1 MWKNVELRS
10 SAHRRSA
17 CETRYA
23 RVPQVAALIKP
34 AAGVVKTMTTDT
46 ENDLARRADQLYA
59 ARSAL
64 ADAKP
69 PRHRFGIA
77 EIVQFLNDPSRS
89 LAPEEQRALFAD
101 PRLRA
106 DYRRLKDQAT
116 AFEMPALAAASSG
129 DVNVRRFDGGS
140 IAIHPSR
147 IPGQIYVIV
156 HFNSPAISP
165 RAMLLESTTGDLVKR
180 ILPGADQEGKVMMVL
195 NENDSADTAFLRLLT
210 DPTTTG
216 TFVT

>member
-1 MWKNVELRS
+1 MLGSRE
-10 SAHRRSA
+10 
-17 CETRYA
+17 
-23 RVPQVAALIKP
+23 VAALIKP
-34 AAGVVKTMTTDT
+34 ATGGCDDMTADT
-46 ENDLARRADQLYA
+46 ENELASRAEQLYA

-64 ADAKP
+64 ADTKA
-69 PRHRFGIA
+69 PRHRFGMA

-89 LAPEEQRALFAD
+89 LTPDEQRALFAD

-106 DYRRLKDQAT
+106 DYRRLKALAT

-129 DVNVRRFDGGS
+129 HVNVRRFDGGS

-147 IPGQIYVIV
+147 IAGQLYIV
-156 HFNSPAISP
+156 VRFTSPAGSP
-165 RAMLLESTTGDLVKR
+165 RAILLEGATGELVKHT
-180 ILPGADQEGKVMMVL
+180 LPGADPQGEVMMVL
-195 NENDSADTAFLRLLT
+195 NESNDADAAFLRLLT

>member
-1 MWKNVELRS
+1 
-10 SAHRRSA
+10 
-17 CETRYA
+17 
-23 RVPQVAALIKP
+23 
-34 AAGVVKTMTTDT
+34 MTTDP
-46 ENDLARRADQLYA
+46 ENDVVRRADQLYA

-77 EIVQFLNDPSRS
+77 EIVQFLNDPSRA
-89 LAPEEQRALFAD
+89 LTLEEQRALFAD

-106 DYRRLKDQAT
+106 DYRRLKARAT
-116 AFEMPALAAASSG
+116 RFEMPALAAASSG
-129 DVNVRRFDGGS
+129 DVNIRRFDGGS

-147 IPGQIYVIV
+147 IPGQRYVIV
-156 HFNSPAISP
+156 RFNSPASP
-165 RAMLLESTTGDLVKR
+165 PRTLLLESTTGELAKR
-180 ILPGADQEGKVMMVL
+180 VLPGADQHGEVMMVL
-195 NENDSADTAFLRLLT
+195 NENDDADAGFLRLLT